1 MPLISPVRYVS
12 LLMMSFTETYLVVPG
27 ENILD
32 IEITLNQVN
41 ISYNNSIDK
50 YRSISFCYADSVV
63 LLSHEK
69 ELGVSVVVFNKPDFS
84 TNPVK

>member
-1 MPLISPVRYVS
+1 
-12 LLMMSFTETYLVVPG
+12 MMSFTETYLVVPG

-41 ISYNNSIDK
+41 ISYNNISYNNSIDK
-50 YRSISFCYADSVV
+50 YQSISFCYADSVV